1 MKLSTDESETFLAEE
16 PMTPLFAAIRN
27 ADCDAIERLAEE
39 GADLNERDAEGE
51 PALFVAIG
59 AVTMS
64 DGETERERRFKVVR
78 KLVDLGADRHALGLD
93 GYNILIDP
101 VLGLQ
106 PGLLADLLSLAIDPN
121 RGCGEPWETVYDAA
135 CFDYEYEAWLAPS
148 LPSLCPGEE
157 FRGNEDEYLGWLD
170 REASARGYIRPEMLL
185 MLRRFG
191 AKSGSELAE
200 QLGGSAKQGIR
211 WSDAGWI
218 LAD

>member
-1 MKLSTDESETFLAEE
+1 
-16 PMTPLFAAIRN
+16 MTPLFAAIRN

-93 GYNILIDP
+93 GYSILIDP
-101 VLGLQ
+101 VLSLQ
-106 PGLLADLLSLAIDPN
+106 PDLLAYLLSLKIDPN

-135 CFDYEYEAWLAPS
+135 CLDYEYEAWLAPS
-148 LPSLCPGEE
+148 LPPVCPDEPYQGS
-157 FRGNEDEYLGWLD
+157 EDEYLVWLD

-191 AKSGSELAE
+191 AKSGSELAV
-200 QLGGSAKQGIR
+200 QLGGSTRQAIR
-211 WSDAGWI
+211 WTNAGWI
-218 LAD
+218 LVD